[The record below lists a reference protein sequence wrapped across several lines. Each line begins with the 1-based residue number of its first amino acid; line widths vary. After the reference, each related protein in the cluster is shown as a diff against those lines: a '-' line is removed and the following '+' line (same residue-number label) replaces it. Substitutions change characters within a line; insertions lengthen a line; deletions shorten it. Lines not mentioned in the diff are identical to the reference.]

1 MRFTGNEQDH
11 VPLSMALLLDI
22 VFALSESIPQLDGP
36 VTRTRDDLSVIRAEA
51 NGQNIGGMSNKAT
64 GGQSSVKIPK
74 TKGMVPR

>member
-51 NGQNIGGMSNKAT
+51 NG
-64 GGQSSVKIPK
+64 
-74 TKGMVPR
+74 